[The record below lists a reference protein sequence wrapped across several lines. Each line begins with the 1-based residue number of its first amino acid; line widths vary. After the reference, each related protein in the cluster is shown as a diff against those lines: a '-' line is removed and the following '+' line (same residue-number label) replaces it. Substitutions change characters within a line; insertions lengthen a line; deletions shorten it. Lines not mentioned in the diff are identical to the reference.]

1 MPRRCELAT
10 QPLLKIC
17 VTGSGCDSFNDT
29 AHDRLPVSMG
39 WLNAIAAGWNICNSW
54 ITIGATLALSIAYQ
68 GGPVTLVYGIF
79 VVVFVMGATAAS
91 LSELAARYPT
101 AGGQY
106 AI

>member
-1 MPRRCELAT
+1 
-10 QPLLKIC
+10 
-17 VTGSGCDSFNDT
+17 
-29 AHDRLPVSMG
+29 MG